1 VFGSGVGYRHL
12 METAQGI
19 RWPKKTCT
27 DLYGTPEAIQGKPLS
42 PTKSIQVLAKPDASE
57 DEMV

>member
-1 VFGSGVGYRHL
+1 